1 MGDFCSENKET
12 ITNAN
17 YTAKFTGTTCLPLGG
32 QGFSKSSIS
41 DKGVIDNT
49 LLKNHVKK
57 LLDTEMETGRGKA
70 TAAAPE
76 TIKQLE
82 EMNPAEDFAKVSAK
96 VRDNINKEYCFYY
109 KRYIFILREILMQ
122 AATQDASQLGAAY
135 QTKKT
140 NTEALN
146 SKLNQI
152 LQIIQAIINFRI
164 LSLKNYY
171 GEDTGVN
178 QVNKYLDMTRGD
190 LINHAKLL
198 KSSAMEKDLKG
209 AMVDYTIEKNSSS
222 RNLLAIYGFMN
233 IVAAGLIF
241 YLYRTAKN

>member
-17 YTAKFTGTTCLPLGG
+17 YTAKFTGPSCLPMGG
-32 QGFSKSSIS
+32 DGFAKASIS
-41 DKGVIDNT
+41 DKGVIDST
-49 LLKNHVKK
+49 LLNNHIKA
-57 LLDTEMETGRGKA
+57 LLDREIQTTKGKIKA
-70 TAAAPE
+70 NAPE

-82 EMNPAEDFAKVSAK
+82 EMNPAEDFAKASAIL
-96 VRDNINKEYCFYY
+96 RNNINTEYCFYY

-122 AATQDASQLGAAY
+122 AATQDSSQLGAAY
-135 QTKKT
+135 ITKKT

-152 LQIIQAIINFRI
+152 LQIIQAVVNIRI
-164 LSLKNYY
+164 SSLKNYY

-178 QVNKYLDMTRGD
+178 QINKYLDTTRGD
-190 LINHAKLL
+190 LISHAKLL
-198 KSSAMEKDLKG
+198 KNLEMEKDLKT
-209 AMVDYTIEKNSSS
+209 AMVDYTVEKNSSS